1 MERVRQAGYEIAV
14 EPKDVELAGSPIRIA
29 FCWGP
34 MGNTLSF
41 SGRNK
46 MAELRVNTEDMAQ
59 VAPALRAGQRVLLSG
74 VCYTSRDAAHK
85 RITQMLDRG
94 EAPPYDLNGAA
105 IYYAGP
111 TLRRRAFPL
120 ALAGPPPAAAWTPI
134 PPLSGFGPQVHD
146 RQGQAQ
152 PAVIEL

>member
-1 MERVRQAGYEIAV
+1 
-14 EPKDVELAGSPIRIA
+14 
-29 FCWGP
+29 
-34 MGNTLSF
+34 
-41 SGRNK
+41 

-111 TLRRRAFPL
+111 TPCAGGPSHWLLRAHHQRPHGPL
-120 ALAGPPPAAAWTPI
+120 YPPAFWIWASSA
-134 PPLSGFGPQVHD
+134 
-146 RQGQAQ
+146 
-152 PAVIEL
+152 